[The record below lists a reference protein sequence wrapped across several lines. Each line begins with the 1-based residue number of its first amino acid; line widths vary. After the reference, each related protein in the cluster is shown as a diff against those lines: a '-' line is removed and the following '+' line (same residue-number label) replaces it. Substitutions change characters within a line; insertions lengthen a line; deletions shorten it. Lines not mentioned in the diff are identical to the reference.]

1 MARIYGH
8 DEISDGLAPADKK
21 LLPVFELPA
30 EGGFFK
36 KTSYRDLSFS
46 FVTRQP

>member
-21 LLPVFELPA
+21 LLPVSELPA
-30 EGGFFK
+30 EGGFK
-36 KTSYRDLSFS
+36 KKLPIGIFHFRS
-46 FVTRQP
+46 